1 VSTHARAAP
10 IAPSKNPQTDA
21 IGFYRRVEPGY
32 RGSSLVAE
40 AALLFHQPY
49 LRTGKPQYSPSGN
62 FQVAIPALV
71 VCGLRLGLLMEIVA
85 ITFDNDLYFFFRN
98 DVDQNS
104 EIYAMLLDLIL
115 RRNHNLAVAALPI
128 LVIESAADRGKHRQ
142 AAGLAA
148 SDRHRFLHR
157 GLR

>member
-1 VSTHARAAP
+1 LVFSWKSWPSHST
-10 IAPSKNPQTDA
+10 
-21 IGFYRRVEPGY
+21 
-32 RGSSLVAE
+32 
-40 AALLFHQPY
+40 
-49 LRTGKPQYSPSGN
+49 
-62 FQVAIPALV
+62 
-71 VCGLRLGLLMEIVA
+71 
-85 ITFDNDLYFFFRN
+85 NDLYFFIRN